1 MGGAANPITGVQ
13 DLPGVSGVDG
23 LAPEV
28 DVIRHQ
34 DTLLTSAQIKALR
47 ATNIEVVRAPAS
59 GWAAVPVGIHMFLD
73 HGGTDYVQTAGADHL
88 ALLYNGGSEIAEI
101 GLEATLTTFL
111 EASADAG
118 LTVIFGEATAV
129 GGIVPVAATPIDL
142 DLNGG
147 NELTTGNGLLSIRS
161 YYKLVPM
168 FRFS

>member
-1 MGGAANPITGVQ
+1 MPGAANPILGIQ
-13 DLPGVSGVDG
+13 ELSPASGVDG
-23 LAPEV
+23 LSPNV
-28 DVIRHQ
+28 DIIRHQ

-47 ATNIEVVRAPAS
+47 ATNIEVIGAPAS
-59 GWAAVPVGIHMFLD
+59 GYAAVPVGVHMFLD

-129 GGIVPVAATPIDL
+129 GGIVPVAATAIDL
-142 DLNGG
+142 DLNGS
-147 NELTTGNGLLSIRS
+147 NELTTGDGLLSIRV
-161 YYKLVPM
+161 YFKLVPM